1 MPISRRYSPEAAP
14 GETCVYGLDFAPVIP
29 PGVGIA
35 AGKLSIFTNVS
46 PPAAADADWTA
57 SAVTWIDRTLY
68 ATLSGG
74 KTGTDYILTW
84 TATDTQGNIWPRSSL
99 LLVAPTS

>member
-1 MPISRRYSPEAAP
+1 
-14 GETCVYGLDFAPVIP
+14 
-29 PGVGIA
+29 VGIT
-35 AGKLSIFTNVS
+35 AGKLAIFTNTS
-46 PPAAADADWTA
+46 PPNPADTDWTV
-57 SAVTWIDRTLY
+57 SAVTWIGRTLY

-74 KTGTDYILTW
+74 ITGTDYILTW